1 MHIILRAAMV
11 AVSLGSIGP
20 AYAGEGEGGAADTR
34 ATEVPGL
41 VAQAPKQS
49 IPSPFESARNGQAS
63 LPDGTAWIFPPIGKA
78 PRPGAT
84 RRSSDGRSYSGCPL
98 EGSEETNGLQRAT
111 EVEGLETDVSR
122 QNICPPAS
130 TLTLNGLLPAHRSS
144 HPA

>member
-49 IPSPFESARNGQAS
+49 IPSPLESARNGQAS
-63 LPDGTAWIFPPIGKA
+63 PSHGTAWIFPPIGK
-78 PRPGAT
+78 
-84 RRSSDGRSYSGCPL
+84 CL
-98 EGSEETNGLQRAT
+98 VQ
-111 EVEGLETDVSR
+111 
-122 QNICPPAS
+122 
-130 TLTLNGLLPAHRSS
+130 
-144 HPA
+144 